1 MNDKDQKRRER
12 AYKIW
17 EDEGRPEG
25 ADLDH
30 WQRAE
35 DQHEAT
41 EAEVAAE
48 VTGENPAAS
57 APELGKDKPS
67 PVPPPISK
75 PARKRR

>member
-1 MNDKDQKRRER
+1 MDDKDQKRRER

-41 EAEVAAE
+41 EADAELE
-48 VTGENPAAS
+48 VTGQSRAAS
-57 APELGKDKPS
+57 ASKNGGGKPS
-67 PVPPPISK
+67 VAAPISK
-75 PARKRR
+75 PTRKAR

>member
-1 MNDKDQKRRER
+1 MDDKDQKRRER

-48 VTGENPAAS
+48 VTGENPAA
-57 APELGKDKPS
+57 
-67 PVPPPISK
+67 
-75 PARKRR
+75 